1 MKKVLIGLLLIIA
14 FLIPTEVLA
23 VEDPT
28 LVVNNRFGI
37 HVVDEGDLNKA
48 AELVNSNGGEWGYVT
63 VVIQQDDRIVQ
74 KWQKIFDRM
83 RELKLIPIVRLATKV
98 ENGVW
103 IKPKEEEV
111 RSWADFLNALNWV
124 VKNRY
129 VVFYNEPNHAKEW
142 GGQVRPDEYAKMTRA
157 LMKQLKEFNNDYF
170 VLPAGLDL
178 AADNSLGTK
187 TAVSFWQGIYNTDSD
202 LLKDFDGLT
211 SHSYPNPAF
220 SGKPTDVGQKSIRG
234 YQWEISYL
242 KRYGVRSDVP
252 VFITETGWEHKEGKM
267 DGKYKLT
274 ADQVAD
280 YYKSAFEGAWNNDQ
294 VVAVTPFILNY
305 QDDPFDHFS
314 WTKYQ
319 SGEMYPQFEVVKDL
333 PKLTGKPVQIA
344 QADYIPRY
352 FPSSFAVDGQYQV
365 AVRFLNTGQA
375 IWYEDDTEVRVSASN
390 GSEVQAER
398 VETVPPGYV
407 AKVWLKINTPP
418 IEGEE
423 TLRISLWR
431 NGSRISPEI
440 TKMVLI
446 KPNSVML
453 QLKMWFD
460 KVIHR
465 GDLLGV
471 MWKGYWKLAQ
481 VWV

>member
-1 MKKVLIGLLLIIA
+1 MVIGL
-14 FLIPTEVLA
+14 IPSRVKA

-37 HVVDEGDLNKA
+37 HVVDEGDLDKA

-63 VVIQQDDRIVQ
+63 LVIQQDNRVVE

-83 RELKLIPIVRLATKV
+83 RELKLIPIVRLATRV

-103 IKPKEEEV
+103 VKPKEEEV

-129 VVFYNEPNHAKEW
+129 VVLFNEPNHAKEW
-142 GGQVRPDEYAKMTRA
+142 GGQVRPDEYAKIARA
-157 LMKQLKEFNNDYF
+157 MMRQLKEFNSDYF

-178 AADNSLGTK
+178 AADNSLGTR
-187 TAVSFWQGIYNTDSD
+187 TAISFWQGVYNTDQD

-211 SHSYPNPAF
+211 SHSYPNPDF

-234 YQWEISYL
+234 YQWEIAHL
-242 KRYGVRSDVP
+242 KQYGVDSMVP
-252 VFITETGWEHKEGKM
+252 VFITETGWVHKEGKK
-267 DGKYKLT
+267 DDRYRLT

-280 YYKSAFEGAWNNDQ
+280 YYKNAFDGAWNSDQ

-319 SGEMYPQFEVVKDL
+319 STETYPQYGVIKAI
-333 PKLTGKPVQIA
+333 PKLAGRPEQVA

-352 FPSSFAVDGQYQV
+352 FPRSFAVDGQYQV

-375 IWYEDDTEVRVSASN
+375 IWYGNDTEVKVIANS
-390 GSEVQAER
+390 GSGVQAEQL
-398 VETVPPGYV
+398 ETVPPGYV

-418 IEGEE
+418 TQGEE
-423 TLRISLWR
+423 TLTISLWH
-431 NGSRISPEI
+431 NGNRISPE
-440 TKMVLI
+440 VI
-446 KPNSVML
+446 KKVE
-453 QLKMWFD
+453 LKPDSLLLELRLMFD

-465 GDLLGV
+465 GDLLG
-471 MWKGYWKLAQ
+471 MLWKGYWKLAK
-481 VWV
+481 VWA